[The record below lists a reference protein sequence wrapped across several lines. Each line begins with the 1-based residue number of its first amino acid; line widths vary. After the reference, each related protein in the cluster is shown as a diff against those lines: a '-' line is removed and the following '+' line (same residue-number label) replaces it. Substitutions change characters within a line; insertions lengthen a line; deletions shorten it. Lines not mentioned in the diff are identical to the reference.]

1 MVLSPMDPV
10 APSTVTVR
18 TADTAALL
26 LRSGTA
32 LMLSPNHKTASDAIQ
47 AASQEANGGSQNDGE
62 DEPVKT
68 VQKPTVPR
76 NDLARVLDAETP
88 LHRGLQEVAEL
99 GSHRQHS
106 SQHQDRDGLA
116 QTEAH
121 KTRRNGQARRE
132 AADRARP
139 GLLGADTWP
148 EFRSAHAAAG
158 EITTNV
164 GDPHHQQN
172 QHQPDESFRPILTH

>member
-1 MVLSPMDPV
+1 MVLSPMGPV

-47 AASQEANGGSQNDGE
+47 AASQEADGGTQNDGE

-76 NDLARVLDAETP
+76 NDLARVLDAESP
-88 LHRGLQEVAEL
+88 LHRRLQEIAEL
-99 GSHRQHS
+99 GSHREHS
-106 SQHQDRDGLA
+106 SHPQNLDGLA
-116 QTEAH
+116 EAERH
-121 KTRRNGQARRE
+121 KPRRNDQARPQ

-139 GLLGADTWP
+139 GLLRADTWP
-148 EFRSAHAAAG
+148 EFRSADATAG
-158 EITTNV
+158 EVTADV

-172 QHQPDESFRPILTH
+172 